1 MKKSGLLLGSGVLF
15 LGLLYLIH
23 FLLPYDFNDILR
35 VVTIILIIATLA
47 LSGTMVSGDRM
58 RANQAIDPSSRDRNM
73 VNSWSML
80 LFSLPV
86 YIVMIVSYL
95 WG

>member
-73 VNSWSML
+73 VNSWGML